1 MAYTKADN
9 LVPGS
14 FYYSEN
20 GRHNTWCYLGR
31 NIHREFVWVR
41 VTKNMLNSPTF
52 TTVKQAIEKNMRTLV
67 TVVPAPLRVHAIQQA
82 GVDYY
87 APGIAKE
94 LSKLSIELPSDIE
107 QYIEDLSYRYYTGC
121 TVETSEITAVPATQF
136 VRGGLYMFK
145 TQYTE
150 TYVYLGRNIEQN
162 CVWFRLR
169 TVRDCKQFAECPTD
183 KYIRGVL
190 GEHVYATLAVTT
202 PDVHAYTLPAQT
214 ATLRGLG
221 MFVNNPAQ
229 LDVYTPEYLQGLCN
243 TVVENEFIQAG
254 ISDTQ
259 KALICNSIRKIQKN
273 ESLYS
278 TCKQTAYATYFY
290 NRTACF
296 EFTNR
301 ALYKLQVTL
310 PLTVGTSFV
319 QREFAD
325 NVNQCVYTCT
335 DCSRVATDIR
345 RKLRNAKDSGQAA
358 EKVTYALR
366 YLNVVHVF
374 IAQELLN
381 VIEQLGVVAKLYINT
396 QEMKPTCV
404 VSYIGRALVYPIS
417 TVRYST
423 DVVYDYNTAKT
434 CSCKRN
440 KL

>member
-1 MAYTKADN
+1 MAYTKADD
-9 LVPGS
+9 LIPGS

-41 VTKNMLNSPTF
+41 VTKNMLNNPTF
-52 TTVKQAIEKNMRTLV
+52 ITVKQAIEKNGRTLL
-67 TVVPAPLRVHAIQQA
+67 TIVPVPLRVHAIQQA

-87 APGIAKE
+87 APEIAKA
-94 LSKLSIELPSDIE
+94 LSKVTIELPTDMV
-107 QYIEDLSYRYYTGC
+107 QYIEDLSYWYYTGC
-121 TVETSEITAVPATQF
+121 TVEMPEISVVPATQF

-190 GEHVYATLAVTT
+190 GERVYTALAVTT
-202 PDVHAYTLPAQT
+202 PDMDAYVLPAQT
-214 ATLRGLG
+214 AALRGLG

-229 LDVYTPEYLQGLCN
+229 LAVYTHEYLQELCN
-243 TVVENEFIQAG
+243 TVVENEYTHAG
-254 ISDTQ
+254 ITETQ
-259 KALICNSIRKIQKN
+259 KALICNSIRKMQKD
-273 ESLYS
+273 EQLYS
-278 TCKQTAYATYFY
+278 VCTQTAYATYFY
-290 NRTACF
+290 NRTTCF
-296 EFTNR
+296 EYTNR
-301 ALYKLQVTL
+301 ALYKLQVKL
-310 PLTVGTSFV
+310 PLTVGTTFV
-319 QREFAD
+319 QREFAG
-325 NVNQCVYTCT
+325 NVNQCAYTCT
-335 DCSRVATDIR
+335 DCSQVATEIR
-345 RKLRNAKDSGQAA
+345 KKLCKAKDSEQDAD
-358 EKVTYALR
+358 KVTYALR
-366 YLNVVHVF
+366 YMHVVHVF
-374 IAQELLN
+374 KAQELLN

-404 VSYIGRALVYPIS
+404 VSHVGRALIYPIS

-434 CSCKRN
+434 YSCKRN